1 MNFADLGLSAEILS
15 AVEQAGYTEP
25 TPIQEKAIPVVLQGR
40 DVMGCAQTGTG
51 KTASFALPMID
62 ILASGRARA
71 RMPRALILEPTREL
85 AAQVAEAFAVYSKN
99 HKLEVALLIGG
110 VSMDE
115 QNKKLNRGA
124 DVLIATPGRL
134 LDHADRGQ
142 VMLRGVKIL
151 VIDET
156 DRMLDMG
163 FIPDVQRIVKLLPP
177 ARQTLFFSATLDK
190 EIRRIGANFVTDP
203 KEISVAPPASLAASV
218 RQAVVRTTPR
228 GKVEALRRLV
238 RAEGIDSAIVF
249 LNRKRDADGVVRALS
264 KSGHRA
270 AAIHGD
276 LPQSVRT
283 DTLERFKKGEVQL
296 LVASDVA
303 ARGLDIAALPF
314 VVNFDVPNNPED
326 YVHRIG
332 RTARAGLP
340 GTAIT
345 LVTREDAKA
354 LAGIIALTGM
364 PIPELDIEAEPAAA
378 AEQPRRT
385 RTAKTKAPAKAKA
398 GSKGR
403 TSTKPG
409 GGAKAE
415 TRKKAAPKKAA
426 TAKTGAK
433 TKVDAKAGT
442 PGRKRKASQSKSAA
456 KTQTPAKSKSASKS
470 NAADKSSGRR
480 TRAGAASKPAGAA
493 SGNGRGRGRG
503 AKSPPKKQAGAS
515 RPKTKLEEQIAGV
528 MGGHV
533 PAFLLRSVPSKR

>member
-1 MNFADLGLSAEILS
+1 MNFADLGLSAGILS

-85 AAQVAEAFAVYSKN
+85 AAQVAEAFLVYSKN

-115 QNKKLNRGA
+115 QNKKLGRGA

-163 FIPDVQRIVKLLPP
+163 FIPDVQRIAKLLPP
-177 ARQTLFFSATLDK
+177 ARQTLFFSATLDAQ
-190 EIRRIGANFVTDP
+190 IRKIGADFVTDP

-218 RQAVVRTTPR
+218 RQALVRTTAR
-228 GKVEALRRLV
+228 GKPEALRKLV
-238 RAEGIDSAIVF
+238 HADGIDSAIVF
-249 LNRKRDADGVVRALS
+249 LNRKRDADSVVRALD
-264 KSGHRA
+264 KTGQRA

-283 DTLERFKKGEVQL
+283 DTLNRFKKGEVQF

-303 ARGLDIAALPF
+303 ARGLDIEALPY

-332 RTARAGLP
+332 RTARAGRS
-340 GTAIT
+340 GTAFT

-354 LAGIIALTGM
+354 LAAIVALTGIA
-364 PIPELDIEAEPAAA
+364 IPEYDAEEEPAAA
-378 AEQPRRT
+378 AEKT
-385 RTAKTKAPAKAKA
+385 RQTRIAKTKAPAKAEPKA
-398 GSKGR
+398 KTSGKSDGGSKAK
-403 TSTKPG
+403 TS
-409 GGAKAE
+409 
-415 TRKKAAPKKAA
+415 KAAPKKAA
-426 TAKTGAK
+426 SAMTE
-433 TKVDAKAGT
+433 TKVDASAGT
-442 PGRKRKASQSKSAA
+442 SGRKRKRAEPGSKTTAET
-456 KTQTPAKSKSASKS
+456 KPKQKSASKS
-470 NAADKSSGRR
+470 GAAKSKLAVNGSGRR
-480 TRAGAASKPAGAA
+480 AKPPPEEQASSPQP
-493 SGNGRGRGRG
+493 
-503 AKSPPKKQAGAS
+503 KS
-515 RPKTKLEEQIAGV
+515 KLEEQIAGV

-533 PAFLLRSVPSKR
+533 PAFLLRPVPSKR